1 MSNLVETDRALFIII
16 INSNLIIIIVLL
28 ISILRESINRR
39 ILNYCLFIWVSKFGN
54 TTNNK
59 TVYYIN
65 ALQVTLKFLLDDSA
79 Y

>member
-39 ILNYCLFIWVSKFGN
+39 ILNYCLFIWVPKSGN